1 MGHNPGDSANKK
13 SVSMEEKNLTKS
25 DKFWA
30 SYEKLELM
38 GPVEQY
44 LVNYSSYVEQCNQ
57 SYNLVGTLKYE
68 RNYMLLLIG
77 WD

>member
-1 MGHNPGDSANKK
+1 
-13 SVSMEEKNLTKS
+13 MEEKRLAKK

-30 SYEKLELM
+30 STEKLELM
-38 GPVEQY
+38 GLVEQY
-44 LVNYSSYVEQCNQ
+44 LVNYSSYVEPCNQ

-68 RNYMLLLIG
+68 RNYMSLLIG